1 MNEAETVIGVVR
13 QIFPQ
18 SKGYAVYVGR
28 DDGRPEDR
36 RFSAFGDCPFKVGER
51 IRFTVAEKPG
61 KDGTMFYNM
70 VGLKPAEPNAIV
82 ETLAAAQAKLS
93 DKPGG
98 NKDRQIARAVAWKA
112 AAQLHSGQL
121 GKDPERAQDWTAL
134 MATMLAI
141 YADLVAV

>member
-28 DDGRPEDR
+28 DDGRPEGR

-70 VGLKPAEPNAIV
+70 VGLMPAEPNAIA
-82 ETLAAAQAKLS
+82 ETLAAASAALT
-93 DKPGG
+93 DMPGG
-98 NKDRQIARAVAWKA
+98 SKERSIARAVAWKA
-112 AAQLHSGQL
+112 AAVFFT
-121 GKDPERAQDWTAL
+121 GKPPLDEHAWVQTVAL
-134 MATMLAI
+134 VRRIEAHLLEA
-141 YADLVAV
+141 